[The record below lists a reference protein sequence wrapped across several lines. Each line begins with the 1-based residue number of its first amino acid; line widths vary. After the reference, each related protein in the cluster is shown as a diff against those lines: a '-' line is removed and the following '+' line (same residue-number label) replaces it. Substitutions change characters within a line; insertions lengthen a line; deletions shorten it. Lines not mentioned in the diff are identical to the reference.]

1 MTVILEPTERRIL
14 QNPLENPEILI
25 RIVDDNT
32 ATCKSLE
39 FFLEALGYQVKIWND
54 PEQFLKEYMED
65 KEDGCLLLDI
75 RMPKISGIELHD
87 ILIKEKFRLP
97 IIFLTGHGDV
107 EMAVDSVKKGAF
119 NFLLKPSNEKKLTE
133 TIEAAVQFSLET
145 HLKENKKIIFQEV
158 FDSLTPREKE
168 VVRLVA
174 RGKLNKIIA
183 SDLNISEKT
192 VQQHRSVACHKL
204 AVRSVPELVDFL
216 KVIDN

>member
-87 ILIKEKFRLP
+87 LLIKEKFRLP

>member
-54 PEQFLKEYMED
+54 PEQFLKEYKED

-119 NFLLKPSNEKKLTE
+119 NFLLKPSNEEKLTE

>member
-1 MTVILEPTERRIL
+1 
-14 QNPLENPEILI
+14 
-25 RIVDDNT
+25 
-32 ATCKSLE
+32 
-39 FFLEALGYQVKIWND
+39 
-54 PEQFLKEYMED
+54 
-65 KEDGCLLLDI
+65 
-75 RMPKISGIELHD
+75 MPKISGIELHD

>member
-1 MTVILEPTERRIL
+1 MTVILEPTERRNL
-14 QNPLENPEILI
+14 QNPLENPEKLI
-25 RIVDDNT
+25 RIVDDNA

-54 PEQFLKEYMED
+54 PEQFLKEYKND
-65 KEDGCLLLDI
+65 TEDGCLLLDI

-133 TIEAAVQFSLET
+133 TIAAAVQLSLEN
-145 HLKENKKIIFQEV
+145 HLKENQKIIFQEV

-174 RGKLNKIIA
+174 QGKLNKTIA

-204 AVRSVPELVDFL
+204 AVKSVPELVDFL

>member
-54 PEQFLKEYMED
+54 PEQFLKEYKED

-107 EMAVDSVKKGAF
+107 EMAVDSIKKGAF

>member
-54 PEQFLKEYMED
+54 PEQFLKEYKDD

>member
-54 PEQFLKEYMED
+54 PEQFLKEYKAD

-168 VVRLVA
+168 VVSDYFSNM
-174 RGKLNKIIA
+174 LN
-183 SDLNISEKT
+183 
-192 VQQHRSVACHKL
+192 
-204 AVRSVPELVDFL
+204 
-216 KVIDN
+216 

>member
-54 PEQFLKEYMED
+54 PEQFLKEYKED

>member
-1 MTVILEPTERRIL
+1 
-14 QNPLENPEILI
+14 
-25 RIVDDNT
+25 
-32 ATCKSLE
+32 
-39 FFLEALGYQVKIWND
+39 
-54 PEQFLKEYMED
+54 
-65 KEDGCLLLDI
+65 
-75 RMPKISGIELHD
+75 MPKVSGIELHD

>member
-1 MTVILEPTERRIL
+1 MTVILEPTERRNL
-14 QNPLENPEILI
+14 QNPLENPEKLI
-25 RIVDDNT
+25 RIVDDNA

-54 PEQFLKEYMED
+54 PEQFLKEYKND
-65 KEDGCLLLDI
+65 TEDGCLLLDI

-133 TIEAAVQFSLET
+133 TIAAAVQLSLEN
-145 HLKENKKIIFQEV
+145 HLKENQKIIFQEV

-174 RGKLNKIIA
+174 QGKLNKIIA

-204 AVRSVPELVDFL
+204 AVKSVPELVDFL

>member
-54 PEQFLKEYMED
+54 PEQFLKEYKED

-97 IIFLTGHGDV
+97 IIFLTRHGDV

>member
-1 MTVILEPTERRIL
+1 MTVILEPTERRNL
-14 QNPLENPEILI
+14 QNPLENPEKLI
-25 RIVDDNT
+25 RIVDDNA

-54 PEQFLKEYMED
+54 PEQFLKEYKND
-65 KEDGCLLLDI
+65 TEDGCLLLDI

-87 ILIKEKFRLP
+87 IFIKEKFRLP

-133 TIEAAVQFSLET
+133 TIAAAVQLSLEN
-145 HLKENKKIIFQEV
+145 HLKENQKIIFQEV

-174 RGKLNKIIA
+174 QGKLNKIIA

-204 AVRSVPELVDFL
+204 AVKSVPELVDFL

>member
-25 RIVDDNT
+25 RILDDNT

-54 PEQFLKEYMED
+54 PEQFLKEYKED

-75 RMPKISGIELHD
+75 RMPKVSGIELHD

>member
-14 QNPLENPEILI
+14 QNPLENPQILI
-25 RIVDDNT
+25 RIVDDNA

-54 PEQFLKEYMED
+54 PETFLREYEQF

-75 RMPKISGIELHD
+75 RMPNISGIELHD
-87 ILIKEKFRLP
+87 ILIKKNFRLP
-97 IIFLTGHGDV
+97 VIFLTGHGDV

-133 TIEAAVQFSLET
+133 TIAGAVQLSLER

-158 FDSLTPREKE
+158 YDSLTSREKE
-168 VVRLVA
+168 VIRLVA
-174 RGKLNKIIA
+174 KGKLNKMIA
-183 SDLNISEKT
+183 SDLHISEKT

-204 AVRSVPELVDFL
+204 AVRSVPELVEFL
-216 KVIDN
+216 NIIDN

>member
-54 PEQFLKEYMED
+54 PEQFLKEYKED

-119 NFLLKPSNEKKLTE
+119 NFLLKPSNEKNLTE

>member
-54 PEQFLKEYMED
+54 PEQFLKEYKED

-75 RMPKISGIELHD
+75 RMPKISGIELHH
-87 ILIKEKFRLP
+87 ILIKEKYRLP

>member
-14 QNPLENPEILI
+14 QNPLDNPEVLI

-39 FFLEALGYQVKIWND
+39 FFLEALGYEVKIWND
-54 PEQFLKEYMED
+54 PELFLKEYKD
-65 KEDGCLLLDI
+65 YQEDGCLLLDI
-75 RMPKISGIELHD
+75 RMPGISGLELHD
-87 ILIKEKFRLP
+87 ILLKEDFKLP

-107 EMAVDSVKKGAF
+107 EMAVESVKKGAF

-133 TIEAAVQFSLET
+133 TIEAAVQLSLQN
-145 HLKENKKIIFQEV
+145 HLKENNKIIFREV

-168 VVRLVA
+168 VVRLVSH
-174 RGKLNKIIA
+174 GKLNKIIA
-183 SDLNISEKT
+183 SELNISEKT

-204 AVRSVPELVDFL
+204 AVRNVAELVEFL
-216 KVIDN
+216 KVIDD

>member
-1 MTVILEPTERRIL
+1 MTVILEPTERRNL
-14 QNPLENPEILI
+14 QNPLENPEKLI
-25 RIVDDNT
+25 RIVDDNA

-54 PEQFLKEYMED
+54 PEQFLKEYKND
-65 KEDGCLLLDI
+65 TEDGCLLLDI

-133 TIEAAVQFSLET
+133 TIAAAVQLSLEN
-145 HLKENKKIIFQEV
+145 HLEENQKIIFQEV

-174 RGKLNKIIA
+174 QGKLNKIIA

-204 AVRSVPELVDFL
+204 AVKSVPELVDFL

>member
-1 MTVILEPTERRIL
+1 MTVILEPTERRNL

-25 RIVDDNT
+25 RIVDDNA

-54 PEQFLKEYMED
+54 PEQFLKEYKND
-65 KEDGCLLLDI
+65 TEDGCLLLDI

-133 TIEAAVQFSLET
+133 TIAAAVQLSLEN
-145 HLKENKKIIFQEV
+145 HLKENQKIIFQEV

-174 RGKLNKIIA
+174 QGKLNKIIA

-204 AVRSVPELVDFL
+204 AVKSVPELVDFL